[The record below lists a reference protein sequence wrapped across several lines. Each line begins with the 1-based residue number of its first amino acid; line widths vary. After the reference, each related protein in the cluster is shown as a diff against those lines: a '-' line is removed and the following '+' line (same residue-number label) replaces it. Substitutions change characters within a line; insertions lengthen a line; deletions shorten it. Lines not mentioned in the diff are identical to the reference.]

1 MNPKNKKIV
10 IILVIVALIIA
21 AYYFFAKDFISG
33 LLNKQSAIEPAING
47 GFNIAPAPPVVN
59 DNFPLGIGSRGP
71 NVKYLQQA
79 LNTIN
84 EKFPNNNKYDALVTD
99 GEFGQKT
106 QTALLLLIGTS
117 VFDQNQ
123 KITQTKFTQIL
134 QRANNLKTT

>member
-33 LLNKQSAIEPAING
+33 LLNKQTGIEPAINS

-59 DNFPLGIGSRGP
+59 DNFPLGIGSRGA

-84 EKFPNNNKYDALVTD
+84 EKFPNNNRYDALVAD
-99 GEFGQKT
+99 GEYGQKT
-106 QTALLLLIGTS
+106 QNALLLLIGTS
-117 VFDQNQ
+117 VFDKDQ
-123 KITQTKFTQIL
+123 KITQSKFTQIL